1 MGEGFVYLFGALGIL
16 AIPLLIWV
24 IRRIQ
29 EEQWKERAGL
39 GDLGAL
45 SDAQFEAWVEG
56 LFNKLGYR
64 LEQARGRESLGV
76 DWILTDPHGYRTA
89 LQTRR
94 WRQTVGPEAVEQI
107 VGGAVFHRCDERLVI
122 STAPFT
128 SEAKRLGR
136 QTETRLWGIRE
147 LAAAM
152 EASGKGDLLSLT
164 RRAAAPGPEKPASLS
179 TGPLDR
185 NTDLVAAS
193 SMSEPVPN
201 CPRCGKPMVKRSVN
215 GRPVMVC
222 AEFPRCTGAR
232 VEK

>member
-16 AIPLLIWV
+16 AIPVLVWV

-29 EEQWKERAGL
+29 EEQWKARAGFAN
-39 GDLGAL
+39 LGAMT
-45 SDAQFEAWVEG
+45 DAQFEAWVES
-56 LFNKLGYR
+56 LFTKLGYR

-76 DWILTDPHGYRTA
+76 DWILIDRHGYRTA

-94 WRQTVGPEAVEQI
+94 WRQDVGPEAVEQI
-107 VGGAVFHRCDERLVI
+107 VGGAVFHRCDDRLVI
-122 STAPFT
+122 TTAAFT

-136 QTETRLWGIRE
+136 QTETRLWGVRE

-152 EASGKGDLLSLT
+152 DSAQKDGSVTLAQRVPQPPVTE
-164 RRAAAPGPEKPASLS
+164 RPAPS
-179 TGPLDR
+179 TTAPLDR
-185 NTDLVAAS
+185 NAEVAAS
-193 SMSEPVPN
+193 SMPEVLPN
-201 CPRCGKPMVKRSVN
+201 CPRCGKPMVRRSVN